1 MKTLTTI
8 AALLLAA
15 SLAVPAVGQDT
26 NGPREIV
33 RDTTDRLFELV
44 EANREKYREN
54 PSSLQDDIRDILL
67 PKIDKIYSGRLVLGR
82 KSRGMEEEKIRQFS
96 DALADLLVRRYADG
110 LLDFETRDQVEILP
124 LAGNNTE
131 RMTQVKTR
139 VRMDTG
145 EQAPVDYVFHKTD
158 EGWKIFDV
166 IVEGISY
173 VATFRNQ
180 IGEQIEREGFDAT
193 LEKLRAGEI
202 EVEADG
208 G

>member
-8 AALLLAA
+8 AALLLAVG
-15 SLAVPAVGQDT
+15 LAVPAAAQDAK
-26 NGPREIV
+26 GPREIV
-33 RDTTDRLFELV
+33 RDTTDELFELV
-44 EANREKYREN
+44 ESNREAYREN
-54 PSSLQDDIRDILL
+54 PSSLTEDIRDILL
-67 PKIDKIYSGRLVLGR
+67 PKVDKMYSGRLVLGR
-82 KSRGMEEEKIRQFS
+82 KSRGMAEGKIREFA
-96 DALADLLVRRYADG
+96 DALSDLLVRRYADG
-110 LLDFETRDQVEILP
+110 LLEFETRDQVEILP

-145 EQAPVDYVFHKTD
+145 EQAPVDYVFHKTG

-180 IGEQIEREGFDAT
+180 IGEQIDREGFEAT
-193 LEKLRAGEI
+193 LDKLRAGEI
-202 EVEADG
+202 EVDADG